1 MIDHRGYGKSAGNP
15 GRRFGR
21 SGDGEIDLAAV
32 GGIVTEVVDPG
43 LIGDC
48 PATFGS
54 RIRTDPGDNT
64 GICRSS
70 SDTEID
76 NVEFLQGLERDRAA
90 GANGQ
95 SGMHTRRTE
104 CQGNDRAGTHGN
116 RAAHGQCLTGRSGA
130 GFEDG
135 AARGDGDR
143 AEDGARAFQ
152 SAATV
157 VYRDRAAGSK

>member
-1 MIDHRGYGKSAGNP
+1 MIDHRGYSESAGNP
-15 GRRFGR
+15 GGWFGR

-32 GGIVTEVVDPG
+32 GGVVAEVVDPG

-48 PATFGS
+48 PPAFGS
-54 RIRTDPGDNT
+54 GIRTDPGDNT
-64 GICRSS
+64 GIGRSRG
-70 SDTEID
+70 DTEID
-76 NVEFLQGLERDRAA
+76 NVEFLQGLERDRAT

-95 SGMHTRRTE
+95 SGMCTRRAQG
-104 CQGNDRAGTHGN
+104 QGNDRAGTHGN

-135 AARGDGDR
+135 AARSDGDR
-143 AEDGARAFQ
+143 AEDGAGAFQ

-157 VYRDRAAGSK
+157 VYRDRTAGSK

>member
-32 GGIVTEVVDPG
+32 GGVVTEVVDPG

-54 RIRTDPGDNT
+54 RITSNSSDQT
-64 GICRSS
+64 GICRSGG
-70 SDTEID
+70 DTEID
-76 NVEFLQGLERDRAA
+76 NVEFLQGLERDRAT

-95 SGMHTRRTE
+95 SGMCTR
-104 CQGNDRAGTHGN
+104 
-116 RAAHGQCLTGRSGA
+116 
-130 GFEDG
+130 
-135 AARGDGDR
+135 
-143 AEDGARAFQ
+143 
-152 SAATV
+152 
-157 VYRDRAAGSK
+157 